1 VDLQIAHLD
10 EMLFKPSGIYLSQL
24 EAEPESKEYCA
35 HNFKLGTILVKFR
48 RAKIT
53 PTKIGQFV
61 TIWKR
66 NKNGLTE
73 PLNVDDPFDLLII
86 AVRNNDN
93 FGIFVFPKTIL
104 AKHKIVSVNSVGGK
118 RGIRVYPSWDFTTNR
133 QAQQT
138 QIWQTQYFVN
148 LTHFTE
154 IDKTKAIDLIEKIF
168 KIQT

>member
-1 VDLQIAHLD
+1 MQITHLD
-10 EMLFKPSGIYLSQL
+10 EMLFKPSGIHLSQL

-35 HNFKLGTILVKFR
+35 HNFKIGTIFVKFR

-66 NKNGLTE
+66 NKDGLTE
-73 PLNVDDPFDLLII
+73 PFNVDDPFDLLII
-86 AVRNNDN
+86 AVYKNDN
-93 FGIFVFPKTIL
+93 LGIFVFPKTVL
-104 AKHKIVSVNSVGGK
+104 SKYKIVSVDSVEGK
-118 RGIRVYPSWDFTTNR
+118 RGIRVYPSWDIAVNK

-154 IDKTKAIDLIEKIF
+154 IDKTKAIDLIEKTF